1 MTLQE
6 TLLAYSKKE
15 ATKDHVLR
23 ALCEH
28 QEWLVPAG
36 FAAVALKQNTFERIS
51 IWGMESRVPAG
62 KLYLFT
68 DRAAADLAATKVQLG
83 PYAMPVQGAR
93 LFAALPSGFT
103 ELHVNPASPQEQ
115 CWFMGGDA
123 LGLAALWGQAID
135 IEQVLEKKAEGN
147 LVEMLISFP
156 GFTSFAVPNG
166 AIATAVGA
174 AGMKNPAMIF
184 TAPDCADLAVEKLGA
199 QAATLKRVVTSG
211 EQLFSAYPK
220 LGIDG
225 MLVNPFGPG
234 PVRVFN
240 DDVCRGIVE
249 SIAARA
255 ELAKLEAAAATAAKA
270 AE

>member
-6 TLLAYSKKE
+6 TLVAYSKKE

-28 QEWLVPAG
+28 TEWVVPAG
-36 FAAVALKQNTFERIS
+36 FAAVALKQTMFERIS
-51 IWGMESRVPAG
+51 IWGAESKVPPK

-68 DRAAADLAATKVQLG
+68 DRAAAELAAAKVQLG
-83 PYAMPVQGAR
+83 PYAMPIAGAR
-93 LFAALPSGFT
+93 LFAALPSGFD

-123 LGLAALWGQAID
+123 LGLGALWGQAID
-135 IEQVLEKKAEGN
+135 IEQVLTKKAEGN
-147 LVEMLISFP
+147 LVEMLIAFP
-156 GFTSFAVPNG
+156 GFTSFAVPGG

-174 AGMKNPAMIF
+174 AGLKNPAMVF
-184 TAPDCADLAVEKLGA
+184 TAPDCADLAVEKLGP
-199 QAATLKRVVTSG
+199 QASQLKRVVTSG

-220 LGIDG
+220 LGVDG
-225 MLVNPFGPG
+225 VLLNPFGPG
-234 PVRVFN
+234 PVKVFN
-240 DDVCRGIVE
+240 DEVCRGIVE
-249 SIAARA
+249 SIAAQA
-255 ELAKLEAAAATAAKA
+255 ELRKLEAAAAAAAA

>member
-1 MTLQE
+1 MTLIE

-28 QEWLVPAG
+28 DGWVAPAG
-36 FAAVALKQNTFERIS
+36 FAYVATKSELYDRVS
-51 IWGMESRVPAG
+51 IWGAESRVPAH

-68 DRAAADLAATKVQLG
+68 DRAAAEAAAAKVQLG
-83 PYAMPVQGAR
+83 PYVSPVMGAR
-93 LFAALPSGFT
+93 LLAGLPAGFT
-103 ELHVNPASPQEQ
+103 ELHVNPSSPQEQ

-135 IEQVLEKKAEGN
+135 IEQVLTDKAKGN
-147 LVEMLISFP
+147 LIDMLIAFP
-156 GFTSFAVPNG
+156 GYTSFAVPSG
-166 AIATAVGA
+166 VIATAVGA

-184 TAPDCADLAVEKLGA
+184 TAPDCADLALQKLGA
-199 QAATLKRVVTSG
+199 QAASLKRVVTGG

-225 MLVNPFGPG
+225 FLVNPFGPG
-234 PVRVFN
+234 PMRVFN
-240 DDVCRGIVE
+240 DEVCRGVIE
-249 SIAARA
+249 SIAAKA
-255 ELAKLEAAAATAAKA
+255 EIRRLEALAAQ
-270 AE
+270 ES